1 MWKHQDLLAA
11 KDKKPL
17 SLFPGVAVGPAG
29 TSQMCLGVKKTRLP
43 LLIH

>member
-17 SLFPGVAVGPAG
+17 SLFPALLLAQRALLKCV
-29 TSQMCLGVKKTRLP
+29 LGVKKP
-43 LLIH
+43 AYHY

>member
-17 SLFPGVAVGPAG
+17 SLFPGVAVGPAALLK
-29 TSQMCLGVKKTRLP
+29 CVLGVKKTRLP